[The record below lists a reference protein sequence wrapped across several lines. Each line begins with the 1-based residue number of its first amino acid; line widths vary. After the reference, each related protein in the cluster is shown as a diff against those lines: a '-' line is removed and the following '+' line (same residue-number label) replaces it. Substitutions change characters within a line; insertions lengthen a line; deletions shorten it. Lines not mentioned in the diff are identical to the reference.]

1 MKTRLLTAALLSTTA
16 LLSTVVLGAAVQGR
30 VKAHAPAAHAKP
42 KAATISYTHDVA
54 AIMDK
59 NCVSCHRAGQ
69 VAPFALTSYDD
80 VSKRAALIAAV
91 TQSRYMPPW
100 KAEAGFGHFANERR
114 LTDSQIKLLQQ
125 WADQGAPKGKGTP
138 PPAPQFASGWEFGE
152 PDLVLQPKA
161 AYSLAADGDDVYQCF
176 VIPTTFTDDRYL
188 SAVEVHPGNRKVV
201 HHVIAYLDTSGRARQ
216 LAAGDPADS
225 YVSFG
230 GPGFT
235 PSGALGGWAPGYDAL
250 KLPSEDGILLPK
262 QADIVLQ
269 VHYHRDGKSETDL
282 TNIGLY
288 FSKAPVDK
296 RVHIFPLINTFLSIP
311 PGAKNYAAQASATL
325 PEDVSVLSIM
335 PHMHLLGS
343 DMTVSATLPDG
354 SVEPMIKVTG
364 WDFNWQMNYDYA
376 DPLHLPKGTRIDLT
390 AHYDNSADNPRNP
403 NTPPKLVTWG
413 EQTTDEMCIGFLAYT
428 VDSEHLLQGNND
440 GTGPE
445 FLAALRASVTQELFK
460 MADKDGDGKL
470 SQAELADMISYLQSI
485 RKDQNVVGGIS
496 GDPQK
501 RAQQAMQIFDKD
513 GDGFLSESE
522 FDTLSGFLRGNKKAA
537 AAENL

>member
-1 MKTRLLTAALLSTTA
+1 M
-16 LLSTVVLGAAVQGR
+16 VLGAAVQGH

-42 KAATISYTHDVA
+42 PAATVSYTHDVA
-54 AIMDK
+54 SIMDK

-69 VAPFALTSYDD
+69 VAPFALTSYED
-80 VSKRAALIAAV
+80 VSKRAALIVAV
-91 TQSRYMPPW
+91 AQSHYMPPW
-100 KAEAGFGHFANERR
+100 KAEAGLGHFANERR
-114 LTDSQIKLLQQ
+114 LTDAQIHLLQQ
-125 WADQGAPKGKGTP
+125 WADQGAPKGRGAP
-138 PPAPQFASGWEFGE
+138 PPAPQFASGWQNGE

-161 AYSLAADGDDVYQCF
+161 AYTLAADGNDVYQCF
-176 VIPTTFTDDRYL
+176 VIPTAFPEDRYL

-201 HHVIAYLDTSGRARQ
+201 HHVIAYLDTSGKARQ

-250 KLPSEDGILLPK
+250 KLPSDDGILLPK

-269 VHYHRDGKSETDL
+269 VHYHRDGKPETDL

-288 FSKAPVDK
+288 FSKTQVDK

-311 PGAKNYAAQASATL
+311 PGDKDYEAQASATL

-343 DMTVSATLPDG
+343 DMAVTATLPG
-354 SVEPMIKVTG
+354 GQVQPMIKVAG
-364 WDFNWQMNYDYA
+364 WDFNWQTNYEYA
-376 DPLHLPKGTRIDLT
+376 EPVRLPKGTRLDMT

-403 NTPPKLVTWG
+403 NTPPKQVTWG
-413 EQTTDEMCIGFLAYT
+413 EQTTDEMCIAFLAYT
-428 VDSEHLLQGNND
+428 VDSEHLAQGSQD
-440 GTGPE
+440 STGPE
-445 FLAALRASVTQELFK
+445 FLEALRASIARELFK
-460 MADKDGDGKL
+460 ASDKDGDGKL
-470 SQAELADMISYLQSI
+470 SRDELTAMIVYLQSL
-485 RKDQNVVGGIS
+485 RKDQNVVGGIG

-501 RAQQAMQIFDKD
+501 RAQQAMQVFDKD
-513 GDGFLSESE
+513 GDGALNESE
-522 FDTLSGFLRGNKKAA
+522 FDTLSGFLRGNKRAA